1 MKSIGDRIIEILEL
15 RGMKQSDL
23 VNKTGIGK
31 SSISTYIS
39 GAYEPKQ
46 KNIYKIAEAL
56 DVNETW
62 LIGYD
67 VPMERTYN
75 YNSDSKETLEED
87 FDSDKSFFLNTMSKY
102 YDLLNKSGREEALR
116 RIKELS
122 QLPQYN
128 DERRKKNI

>member
-1 MKSIGDRIIEILEL
+1 MTSISQRIVQALNL

-23 VNKTGIGK
+23 VSKTGIGK

-46 KNIYKIAEAL
+46 KNISKLAEAL

-62 LIGYD
+62 LLGYD
-67 VPMERTYN
+67 VPLERTYN
-75 YNSDSKETLEED
+75 YNLTN
-87 FDSDKSFFLNTMSKY
+87 DKNLDTDKLNFLDNISKY
-102 YDLLNKSGREEALR
+102 YDLLNKAGRIEALT

-128 DERRKKNI
+128 DEIRRKNI